1 MLSVRGLSAG
11 YGAGIVLGG
20 IDIDVPPGRIT
31 ALLGRNGAGRTTLC
45 RAIMGLIPPHG
56 SIRLEGREIAGW
68 PPFQIARAGLGYVP
82 ESRDVFPGLTVRQNL
97 LLGLKPGQ
105 RDTDGPWS
113 VERLC
118 TLFPNLGERADV
130 AADRLS
136 GGEQQMLAIA
146 RTLAGA
152 PRLILIDEPTE
163 GLSPQMT
170 GTVRDML
177 VRIAAEGAGILLVEQ
192 KLTIALEI
200 AEEVYVMGQGAIRF
214 RGPPGAL
221 AGAEAIRRDWLEV

>member
-118 TLFPNLGERADV
+118 TLCPNLGERADV

-152 PRLILIDEPTE
+152 PRLILLDEPTE